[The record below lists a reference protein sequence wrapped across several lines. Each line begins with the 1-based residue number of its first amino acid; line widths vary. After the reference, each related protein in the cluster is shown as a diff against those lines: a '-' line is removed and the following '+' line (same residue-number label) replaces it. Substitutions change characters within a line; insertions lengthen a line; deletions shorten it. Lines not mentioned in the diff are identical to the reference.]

1 MAGRRKKQ
9 ENLTREEQLEILDKE
24 IEECKENLKRLKEKR
39 KEIVSQIEEEKKDK
53 LYQAVAESGRSIEEV
68 LEALSKQEE
77 NV

>member
-9 ENLTREEQLEILDKE
+9 ENLTREEQLEIVDKE
-24 IEECKENLKRLKEKR
+24 IEECKENLKRLKEKQ

>member
-9 ENLTREEQLEILDKE
+9 ENLTREEQLEIVDKG

-68 LEALSKQEE
+68 LEALSRQEE

>member
-9 ENLTREEQLEILDKE
+9 ENLTREEQLAIVDKE

-39 KEIVSQIEEEKKDK
+39 KEIVGRIEEAKKDK

-68 LEALSKQEE
+68 LEALSRQEE